1 MHQNHMAIL
10 QLRQILALSHD
21 IHIED
26 NQLKMIYGHSEIVL
40 MQDKNRLV
48 QRDGYVIWMEG
59 IDDVYFKEVDDEIFI
74 QYSYNAKR
82 YEAELS

>member
-1 MHQNHMAIL
+1 MHQNQMAIL

-40 MQDKNRLV
+40 MQDKNRLI

-74 QYSYNAKR
+74 QYSYNSKR